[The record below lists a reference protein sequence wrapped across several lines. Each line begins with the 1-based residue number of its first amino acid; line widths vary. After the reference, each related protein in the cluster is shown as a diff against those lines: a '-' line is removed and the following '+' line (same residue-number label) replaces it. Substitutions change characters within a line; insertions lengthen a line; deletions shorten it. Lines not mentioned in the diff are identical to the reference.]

1 MHQSENTED
10 VIDLETNC
18 IYLYAHECLLKLQK
32 KAANK
37 VLVHDHHTVVVI
49 FTYLN
54 PNPLFFV
61 REAQC

>member
-1 MHQSENTED
+1 MS
-10 VIDLETNC
+10 VET
-18 IYLYAHECLLKLQK
+18 AK
-32 KAANK
+32 KAAKK

-54 PNPLFFV
+54 PNSLFFV

>member
-1 MHQSENTED
+1 MHQSENTEH

-18 IYLYAHECLLKLQK
+18 IYLCTQMSVETAK
-32 KAANK
+32 KATKK

-54 PNPLFFV
+54 PNPLFFD
-61 REAQC
+61 REAPC